1 MSQNSASSEPPD
13 GKGTDQDSSAKK
25 VWHLKN
31 VDRKCLKVTLGS
43 KGTIF
48 KLSKKCREKIFFV
61 KTGIKTMLR
70 TNWAKDIKH
79 KIFFVMSR
87 PGWEPFFQQS
97 NMKQSFS
104 GIKTFVDQKV
114 RAKKLNFQQVYKI
127 LCSDFSVNKYNTYK
141 ISTRPRNVTCK
152 IFWEWNQPPVLSS
165 VCPVCP
171 VSAVLSKSP
180 LSPSFF
186 AAKNILLIRIVTIK
200 LKNLL
205 LFGGASVGLAT
216 WFCLAHDALIVLQE
230 VAMKIF
236 NEQH

>member
-1 MSQNSASSEPPD
+1 MFKSYS
-13 GKGTDQDSSAKK
+13 GI
-25 VWHLKN
+25 
-31 VDRKCLKVTLGS
+31 

-48 KLSKKCREKIFFV
+48 KLSKKCRQ
-61 KTGIKTMLR
+61 
-70 TNWAKDIKH
+70 
-79 KIFFVMSR
+79 KIFFVMSKLGSR
-87 PGWEPFFQQS
+87 PCWEPTEQKTSSIKYFLLCQDWDVVGNHFQQS
-97 NMKQSFS
+97 NMKQKIWLFW
-104 GIKTFVDQKV
+104 DQDYQDFC
-114 RAKKLNFQQVYKI
+114 RPCWLRLEQKKLNFQQDYKI

-165 VCPVCP
+165 VVVCP
-171 VSAVLSKSP
+171 VSDVLSRSP

-186 AAKNILLIRIVTIK
+186 AAKNILLMSVVTIK

-205 LFGGASVGLAT
+205 LFAAAAVGLGT
-216 WFCLAHDALIVLQE
+216 GVWSCLAHDALIVLQE

>member
-1 MSQNSASSEPPD
+1 MLMEQKISSIKYFLLCQDWD
-13 GKGTDQDSSAKK
+13 GN
-25 VWHLKN
+25 H
-31 VDRKCLKVTLGS
+31 
-43 KGTIF
+43 
-48 KLSKKCREKIFFV
+48 
-61 KTGIKTMLR
+61 
-70 TNWAKDIKH
+70 
-79 KIFFVMSR
+79 
-87 PGWEPFFQQS
+87 FQQS

-104 GIKTFVDQKV
+104 GIKTIKTFVDQKV

-127 LCSDFSVNKYNTYK
+127 LCPDFSVNKYNTYK
-141 ISTRPRNVTCK
+141 ITTRPRNVTCK

-165 VCPVCP
+165 VVVCP
-171 VSAVLSKSP
+171 VSSDVLSRSP

-186 AAKNILLIRIVTIK
+186 AAKNILLIRVVTIK

-205 LFGGASVGLAT
+205 LFGAAASVGLGT

>member
-1 MSQNSASSEPPD
+1 MLMEQKISSIKYFLLCQDWD
-13 GKGTDQDSSAKK
+13 GVGN
-25 VWHLKN
+25 H
-31 VDRKCLKVTLGS
+31 
-43 KGTIF
+43 
-48 KLSKKCREKIFFV
+48 
-61 KTGIKTMLR
+61 
-70 TNWAKDIKH
+70 
-79 KIFFVMSR
+79 
-87 PGWEPFFQQS
+87 FQQS
-97 NMKQSFS
+97 NMKQKIWLFW
-104 GIKTFVDQKV
+104 DQDYQDFCRPCWKNIKV

-127 LCSDFSVNKYNTYK
+127 LCLDFSVNKYNTYK
-141 ISTRPRNVTCK
+141 IRTRPRNVTCK

-165 VCPVCP
+165 VVVCP

-186 AAKNILLIRIVTIK
+186 AAKNILLMRVVTIK

-205 LFGGASVGLAT
+205 PFAAASVGLGT